1 MKIIFIEF
9 IAHGGGGTLYS
20 QSTLSVY
27 VYTLSLHFHSILSIY
42 TLSIYSQF
50 ILASLVS
57 KSILS
62 VYTPSLYSQSILSA
76 YTLINPRGSQTVSR
90 CKVNNT
96 NDRESK
102 ILRAVTETLV

>member
-1 MKIIFIEF
+1 MEVG
-9 IAHGGGGTLYS
+9 ALYTLSLHS
-20 QSTLSVY
+20 QSMSTLSVY
-27 VYTLSLHFHSILSIY
+27 TFTLYSRSILSVY

-96 NDRESK
+96 NDRESE